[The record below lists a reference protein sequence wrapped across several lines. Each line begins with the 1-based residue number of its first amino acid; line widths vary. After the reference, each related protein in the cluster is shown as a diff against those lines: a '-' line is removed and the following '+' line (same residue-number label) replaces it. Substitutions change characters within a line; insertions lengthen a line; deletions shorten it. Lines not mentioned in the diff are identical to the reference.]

1 MAVHYSLAGKC
12 ERIFK
17 LVVRR
22 SLFMELFLVN
32 FNHRIE

>member
-1 MAVHYSLAGKC
+1 MAVHYSLASKC

-22 SLFMELFLVN
+22 SLFMELFYSK
-32 FNHRIE
+32 F